1 MSIIDMKG
9 FEELAK
15 ADPEFLRETRYFDGT
30 LKLVAGNEQHHLTF
44 VDGRLTSVESGDP
57 DDTQTEIMIKG
68 TPEHWK
74 EMLQIKPRPFYQSL
88 QSTAVKHG
96 LSISSSHSTF
106 AYLPAL
112 NRMMQLLRQLNN
124 KA

>member
-1 MSIIDMKG
+1 MSIIHIKG

-15 ADPEFLRETRYFDGT
+15 TDPEFVRETRHFDGT

-44 VDGRLTSVESGDP
+44 VDGKLTAVDSGAP

-74 EMLQIKPRPFYQSL
+74 EMLAIKPRPFYQSL

-96 LSISSSHSTF
+96 LSISSSHATF

-112 NRMMQLLRQLNN
+112 NRMMQLLRQIHNQG
-124 KA
+124 